1 MARIGTARI
10 GELLI
15 ARGISRDHIQSA
27 LETQARD
34 QRPIGQILI
43 DSGAATE
50 DDILSAWAEQLGIKY
65 ISEIVSVD
73 GEALKKHGA
82 EWFSKLNA
90 VPISRDPSVIALADP
105 ADRFIVD
112 DLRKHFGDFTPC
124 VSSIGIIRTA
134 IEGWMRE
141 SGTPIALSIEPL
153 EDDASVSKWVDH
165 LLERAVEERAS
176 DIHIEALGDCTQIR
190 FRIDGVLYE
199 VPPPPLR
206 LHNAVISRI
215 KVLSDLNIAERR
227 LPQDGKFPRYIAN
240 KPHDVRV
247 SVLPGIHGED
257 ATLRLLER
265 TGGISFDD
273 LGFSEEI
280 RRKIEPIFLRN
291 HGLILATGPTGSGK
305 STTLNAALQRLNDIS
320 RKIITIE
327 DPVEYELRGVKQIQ
341 VHPQIGLTF
350 AHGLRSIL
358 RSDPEVILVGEIR
371 DSETADIAIRAALTG
386 HLVPTTLHTNDAISS
401 VARLID
407 MKIDRFLV
415 ASALVGVLA
424 QRLVRR
430 LCPECRA
437 EIATPDEVRPLFS
450 GARLPIPESVFR
462 NKGCLACGGRG
473 FRGRIVI
480 AECLIVDEAVREA
493 IYKTDCSSQN
503 IREASRR
510 QNFRPLLADGL
521 EKCRIGQTT
530 IDEVLRV
537 ALPEGPSIAE

>member
-1 MARIGTARI
+1 MARVGTARI

-15 ARGISRDHIQSA
+15 ARGISRDQIQSA
-27 LETQARD
+27 LEKQARD
-34 QRPIGQILI
+34 QRPLGQILI
-43 DSGAATE
+43 ESGAATE
-50 DDILSAWAEQLGIKY
+50 DDILSTWAEQLGIKY
-65 ISEIVSVD
+65 LSEIVSVD
-73 GEALKKHGA
+73 GGALKKHGA
-82 EWFSKLNA
+82 GWFFERNA
-90 VPISRDPSVIALADP
+90 VPITEEPRVIALVDP
-105 ADRFIVD
+105 EDRFIVN
-112 DLRKHFGDFTPC
+112 DLRKNFGDFVPC
-124 VSSIGIIRTA
+124 ISSEGTIRNA

-141 SGTPIALSIEPL
+141 TGTPVALSIEPL
-153 EDDASVSKWVDH
+153 ENDASVSKWVDH
-165 LLERAVEERAS
+165 LLERAIEERAS
-176 DIHIEALGDCTQIR
+176 DVHIEALGDSTQVR
-190 FRIDGVLYE
+190 FRIDGVLYG

-206 LHNAVISRI
+206 LHAAVISRI

-227 LPQDGKFPRYIAN
+227 LPQDGKFPRFIAN

-247 SVLPGIHGED
+247 SILPGIHGED

-280 RRKIEPIFLRN
+280 RKKIEPIFLHN

-305 STTLNAALQRLNDIS
+305 STTLNAALQRLNDVS

-415 ASALVGVLA
+415 ASALVGVIA

-430 LCPECRA
+430 LCSECRA
-437 EIATPDEVRPLFS
+437 EIATPDEARPLFT
-450 GARLPIPESVFR
+450 GAGLPIPERLFR
-462 NKGCLACGGRG
+462 SKGCLACGGRG
-473 FRGRIVI
+473 FRGRVVI

-503 IREASRR
+503 IRAASRR

-521 EKCRIGQTT
+521 EKCRSGQTT

-537 ALPEGPSIAE
+537 ALPEDRGSSE